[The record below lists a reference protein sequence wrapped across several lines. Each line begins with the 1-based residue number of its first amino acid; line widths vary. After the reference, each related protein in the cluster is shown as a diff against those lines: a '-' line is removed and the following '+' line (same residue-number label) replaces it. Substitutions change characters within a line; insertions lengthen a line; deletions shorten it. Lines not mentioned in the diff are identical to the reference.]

1 MRKKILCVAMTVIMV
16 VGTLVG
22 CGSSSG
28 GTSKKVESTIL
39 TEITPGVST
48 KDDAIS
54 FLNSHNMTYKIDYDT
69 FLHGTNTDIILG
81 HEYGLAE
88 AYIDGYN
95 EVRDL
100 GLGKDI
106 LDYYKLKIAFK
117 DVEDYKKGVEEIEK
131 YVTKLSTGV
140 TYTDT
145 KRGVSSQYYLID
157 DKDYPL
163 VISITPNTYEEMED
177 GYYNTM
183 LFVVYWIPE
192 DASEYDWKD
201 AKGNSYTLKCSANN
215 TSSTEK

>member
-1 MRKKILCVAMTVIMV
+1 MRKKILCVAMTVIMA

-22 CGSSSG
+22 CDSSSG
-28 GTSKKVESTIL
+28 GTSKKVEPTIL
-39 TEITPGVST
+39 TELTPGVST

-54 FLNSHNMTYKIDYDT
+54 FLNSHNMTYRIDYDN

-81 HEYGLAE
+81 YEYGLGE

-95 EVRDL
+95 EVNDL

-106 LDYYKLKIAFK
+106 LDYYKLRVAFK

-145 KRGVSSQYYLID
+145 EGDVPCQYYLID

-163 VISITPNTYEEMED
+163 VIAIVPNTYEEMED
-177 GYYNTM
+177 GYYNTI
-183 LFVVYWIPE
+183 LCVNYWVAPY
-192 DASEYDWKD
+192 ALNFDWKD
-201 AKGNSYTLKCSANN
+201 AKGNSYTLKC
-215 TSSTEK
+215 K